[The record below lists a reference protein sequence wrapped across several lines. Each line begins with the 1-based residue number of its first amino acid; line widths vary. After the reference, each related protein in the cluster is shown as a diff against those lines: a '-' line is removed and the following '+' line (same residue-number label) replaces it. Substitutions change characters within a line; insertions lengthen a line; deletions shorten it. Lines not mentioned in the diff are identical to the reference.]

1 MSLFRKK
8 TPLEIEAKEM
18 KKKAKT
24 AQKDADRIE
33 RAVQSASE
41 SVSAMSQA
49 NDRINTASDKQQH
62 LRTNMEQEEWFSSY
76 LKNHD
81 LRTAVQKAKD
91 DLYIQRDKIRKRM
104 ITLVREYHYYKNDTD
119 YPNRRKEMDR
129 CSSGVKNAAYALSVI
144 QEAIDRL
151 DDKITE
157 YEWQQIMKELTTGYK
172 VVNAISTGSGLFT
185 KLVLLIQKARAD
197 AHEDVSIAAMEH
209 YYGKDI
215 ETLLSE
221 QNATQAVTQM
231 LVNDKVM
238 EVNSERD
245 IDDAIRKGIFFE
257 VSPDEVAK
265 AAEEQS
271 SRAAVTGGERILRE
285 SDTDR
290 PPRSLQD
297 MFDSLPTNL

>member
-18 KKKAKT
+18 KKKAKA
-24 AQKDADRIE
+24 AQKDADKIE
-33 RAVQSASE
+33 KAVQSATE

-49 NDRINTASDKQQH
+49 NSRINTASDKQQH
-62 LRTNMEQEEWFSSY
+62 LRTNMEQEEWFGSY

-81 LRTAVQKAKD
+81 LRTAVQNAKD

-104 ITLVREYHYYKNDTD
+104 ITLVREYHHYAKDTD
-119 YPNRRKEMDR
+119 YPNRQKEMKR

-144 QEAIDRL
+144 QEALDRL

-157 YEWQQIMKELTTGYK
+157 YEWQQIMKELTNGYK

-185 KLVLLIQKARAD
+185 RLALLIQKARAD
-197 AHEDVSIAAMEH
+197 DHEDISIAAMEH

-221 QNATQAVTQM
+221 QNITQAAAQM

-238 EVNSERD
+238 EVNSERE

-257 VSPDEVAK
+257 VAPEEVVRV
-265 AAEEQS
+265 AEEQS
-271 SRAAVTGGERILRE
+271 SRAAAVGGESILRE
-285 SDTDR
+285 NDTDR
-290 PPRSLQD
+290 NPKSLQD